1 MSNRKFAVSPL
12 TGALALAL
20 SLPATAA
27 PAPEPTAATDL
38 DKVEVTGQ
46 RVQKVSSV
54 KYTGPLRDTPQTI
67 NVIDRE
73 AIEDQNLL
81 SLRDILSTLPGIT
94 FGAGEG
100 GGGFGDSINL
110 RGFSAN
116 SDITV
121 DGVRDSGL
129 YSRTD
134 PFNLESVEVTNGAN
148 SVYSGAGSV
157 GGSVNLVSKAARAD
171 AFNRAS
177 IAAGTDSYSRVT
189 ADSNFMLGEGAAL
202 RLNVMAHQNDIPGRD
217 VEQMQ
222 RWGFAPSLAFGLGTD
237 TAWTLSYLHQEDEN
251 TPQYG
256 VPYINGAPVPG
267 VDPESF
273 YGYRNVDRQ
282 DTQVD
287 VFTSEIKHTF
297 SDNFSL
303 RNLTRHA
310 DVGALTVVDAPSGTW
325 CLGNGTNAATGAA
338 CTTPGMYQPSGNRG
352 TTRDTRNT
360 VLHTQFDALVG
371 FNTGAIEHDLV
382 AGISLTQEDF
392 DLAQGNSLR
401 NADGSVATLPP
412 MSIANPDSF
421 YTGPVNFIVATRQQG
436 ELDNRALYVF
446 DTLKFNEQ
454 WQFNAGV
461 RYERN
466 EGSHRTDT
474 VALPSAGGAVT
485 PGKTF
490 INDEDLFSYRA
501 GLVFKPVEHGS
512 IYLAYGNA
520 KTPSKASVNGACSAT
535 TCAVDPETAENI
547 ELGTKWDILGER
559 LSLTASVFR
568 NERTNFKVADGLNP
582 ENPSGVQQ
590 LDGRA
595 RVDGL
600 LLGMSGLITDNWSIY
615 TNYAYLDSE
624 VLRGVSDYCLANPNP
639 NPTGLPSPPNPRSN
653 GCLNSAQAPD
663 PTAGDRLQ
671 NVPEHSF
678 SVWTTY
684 DLSPKW
690 QLGYGASYQDQLTLT
705 QHSVTNVDGPLLTVP
720 SYWLHRAMVAYKL
733 NRHAALQLNVN
744 NLFDEEYYTR
754 VRTNANGW
762 ATPGEG
768 RSLVLSANFSF

>member
-1 MSNRKFAVSPL
+1 MTNRTFVVSPL
-12 TGALALAL
+12 AGALALAL

-27 PAPEPTAATDL
+27 PAPEPMQATDL
-38 DKVEVTGQ
+38 DQVEVQGQ
-46 RVQKVSSV
+46 RVEKASSA
-54 KYTGPLRDTPQTI
+54 KYTAPLRDTPQTI

-73 AIEDQNLL
+73 AMQDQNLL
-81 SLRDILSTLPGIT
+81 SLQDILGTLPGIT

-100 GGGFGDSINL
+100 GGGFGDKINL
-110 RGFSAN
+110 RGFSGD

-134 PFNLESVEVTNGAN
+134 PFNLDSVEVTNGAN

-157 GGSVNLVSKAARAD
+157 GGSVNLVSKTARAD
-171 AFNRAS
+171 EFHNAS
-177 IAAGTDSYSRVT
+177 IAAGTDRYARVA
-189 ADSNFMLGEGAAL
+189 ADSNFGLGEGAAL
-202 RLNVMAHQNDIPGRD
+202 RLNLMTHQNDVPGRD

-222 RWGFAPSLAFGLGTD
+222 RWGFAPSIAFGLGTD

-256 VPYINGAPVPG
+256 VPYINGSTVPG
-267 VDPESF
+267 VDPENY

-282 DTQVD
+282 DTEAD

-297 SDNFSL
+297 GDRFSL
-303 RNLTRHA
+303 RNLTRYA
-310 DVGALTVVDAPSGTW
+310 DVGSLTVVDAPAGTW
-325 CLGNGTNAATGAA
+325 CLADGTNAATGAA
-338 CTTPGMYQPSGNRG
+338 CATPGFYQPSGPRG

-371 FNTGAIEHDLV
+371 FDTGAIEHTLV
-382 AGISLTQEDF
+382 AGVSMTQEDY

-401 NADGSVATLPP
+401 NADGSVPTLPP

-421 YTGPVNFIVATRQQG
+421 YTGPVNFIVASRQHG

-461 RYERN
+461 RHERN
-466 EGSHRTDT
+466 EGSHRTDA
-474 VALPSAGGAVT
+474 VATPAAGGAVT
-485 PGKTF
+485 PGQTF
-490 INDEDLFSYRA
+490 TSDEDLFSYRV
-501 GLVFKPVEHGS
+501 GLVFKPVENGS

-520 KTPSKASVNGACSAT
+520 RTPSKASVNGACTAL
-535 TCAVDPETAENI
+535 TCDVDPESAENI

-559 LSLTASVFR
+559 LSLTAALSR
-568 NERTNFKVADGLNP
+568 NERSNYKVADPGNP
-582 ENPSGVQQ
+582 DNPSGLQQ
-590 LDGRA
+590 LDGQA

-600 LLGMSGLITDNWSIY
+600 LLGVSGLITDHWAVY
-615 TNYAYLDSE
+615 ANYAHLDSE
-624 VLRGVSDYCLANPNP
+624 VLQGASDFVSGQGQDY
-639 NPTGLPSPPNPRSN
+639 TR
-653 GCLNSAQAPD
+653 
-663 PTAGDRLQ
+663 GDRLM
-671 NVPEHSF
+671 NVPEDSF
-678 SVWTTY
+678 SIWSTY
-684 DLSPKW
+684 DLSRQW
-690 QLGYGASYQDQLTLT
+690 QLGYGASYQGKYWIS
-705 QHSVTNVDGPLLTVP
+705 QHSATNPDGPLATAP
-720 SYWLHRAMVAYKL
+720 AYWVHRAMVAYKL
-733 NRHAALQLNVN
+733 NRHASLQLNVN

-754 VRTNANGW
+754 IRNNANAW

-768 RSLVLSANFSF
+768 RSVVLSANFSF